1 MTRPDLTEALL
12 TALGLGPDFCRE
24 IHPKDEMLLGL
35 ERLVPRVDRRALT
48 YFLQGHQAWASIDH
62 AVATANRDWGSV
74 ESVLDF
80 ACGYGR
86 STRFLVQAL
95 PADRVWASDI
105 DVGAT
110 TFVAD
115 SLGVHGVPSCADPED
130 LDFGRQFEVIYV
142 GSLFSHLPEQ
152 RFGTW
157 LRKLYDLLVP
167 GGILLFSTH
176 SMKAFPE
183 EADASGFAYRELSET
198 TRLDTSEYGFTIV
211 TPDWVR
217 KQATEAGIVELHTV
231 ERELWLGQDL
241 HAAVNQPIA
250 DLQQW
255 TNAPVVHGSIS
266 EIRVEPPR
274 AGIGGSAHL
283 ASAAGTVDEVT
294 VRIGK
299 LGPFA
304 TALRSATPAPE
315 DNTLSDTMHHYEW
328 HVEGDASQLTPGSHA
343 ISVFAR
349 VGDRAPVCFDV
360 DAIEMPPAVSS

>member
-1 MTRPDLTEALL
+1 
-12 TALGLGPDFCRE
+12 
-24 IHPKDEMLLGL
+24 
-35 ERLVPRVDRRALT
+35 
-48 YFLQGHQAWASIDH
+48 
-62 AVATANRDWGSV
+62 
-74 ESVLDF
+74 
-80 ACGYGR
+80 
-86 STRFLVQAL
+86 VQAL

-105 DVGAT
+105 DTGAT

-115 SLGVHGVPSCADPED
+115 SLGVHGVPSCAEPDD

-157 LRKLYDLLVP
+157 LRKLYDLLVS

-183 EADASGFAYRELSET
+183 EVDASGFAYRELSET

-211 TPDWVR
+211 TPEWVQ
-217 KQATEAGIVELHTV
+217 KQAAEAGIVELHTV

-241 HAAVNQPIA
+241 HAAVNQPNPG
-250 DLQQW
+250 LHHW

-274 AGIGGSAHL
+274 AGIGGSVHL
-283 ASAAGTVDEVT
+283 ASSAGAVDEVT
-294 VRIGK
+294 VRIGE

-304 TALRSATPAPE
+304 ATLRPAIPAAE
-315 DNTLSDTMHHYEW
+315 DNTLATLADSMGHHEW
-328 HVEGDASQLTPGSHA
+328 HLAGDASQLTPGHHTV
-343 ISVFAR
+343 SVFAR
-349 VGDRAPVCFDV
+349 VDDRAPVCFDV
-360 DAIEMPPAVSS
+360 DIVSW